1 MLGKLANK
9 SNHSITLSLWMI
21 GLSFKFEYTSEG
33 KLANK
38 KLLDID
44 QLDKLTSNRNID
56 SRNIIFAQRMAYLFC
71 V

>member
-1 MLGKLANK
+1 
-9 SNHSITLSLWMI
+9 MI

-44 QLDKLTSNRNID
+44 QLDKLTGNRNRD
-56 SRNIIFAQRMAYLFC
+56 SRNIIFAEKMAYLFRA
-71 V
+71 